1 MYYLNGNNIKINTM
15 KKILFFLLLSLST
28 MLLYAQKATVL
39 EPDGVT
45 TPRLTTAQRT
55 ALAADKGK
63 VVFDT
68 DSNSLWYHD
77 GGAWK
82 QVSSTG
88 NSNLWNSSGQNIF
101 YSNRISNNNPASSY
115 TNATNYPIPDNNTS
129 GITSFINIPLTGE
142 VINPDLITIS
152 FSIAHTFSGDLKI
165 TLIKPNG
172 MEIILVNRFGDNSKY
187 IGSNV
192 ISINNLASGGLVA
205 VGGIIPTGNYLSTG
219 AIYGVAGDLAD
230 LNGIGVTG
238 NWGLKIQDLSTID
251 SGNLISWS
259 LSFSAN
265 CLGAIGKVG
274 VGKNNPSERLDVLGN
289 VNVSGNS
296 TVLGNSIN
304 NSKVGIGT
312 NTPNGDLQ
320 FGQKENNRKIVL
332 FEYGNNNHEFI
343 GLGTEYGSMRY
354 QVPFADFNRH
364 IFSAGT
370 SPTTSKEIMTIHGYG
385 NVGIGISI
393 PSAYGSGGSNR
404 ILEIHNDEVAGNN
417 KQSQVV
423 LSSLGTSG
431 FLGGITWASNS
442 LSGEKRT
449 GFIGNIFTSTNGT
462 KLSFYNRNTA
472 GALIEN
478 FMIKEDGS
486 ATLVGALTQNSD
498 ARLKRNINRLSTP
511 LGMLSLLNG
520 YSYHWKDKTRDQ
532 ALQYGLIAQEVQ
544 KIYPN
549 LVKEDDKGMLS
560 VNYIGLIPILIE
572 SVKELKAE
580 NDQMTSKFE
589 TEYEMLKINH
599 KTEYEALKR
608 EFNQRLTSLENSVKV
623 SNNKS
628 FSSDK

>member
-1 MYYLNGNNIKINTM
+1 M
-15 KKILFFLLLSLST
+15 KKILLFLLLSLST
-28 MLLYAQKATVL
+28 MLLYAQKATVI

-45 TPRLTTAQRT
+45 TPRITSVQRN
-55 ALAADKGK
+55 AMVGVKGK

-68 DSNSLWYHD
+68 DTNSLWYHD

-101 YSNRISNNNPASSY
+101 FNNRISNNNPASSY

-142 VINPDLITIS
+142 VINLDLITIS

-219 AIYGVAGDLAD
+219 TIYGVAGDLAD
-230 LNGIGVTG
+230 LNGIAVTG

-265 CLGAIGKVG
+265 CLGTIGKVG

-332 FEYGNNNHEFI
+332 FEYGNNKHEFI

-404 ILEIHNDEVAGNN
+404 ILEIHNDEVAGND

-423 LSSLGTSG
+423 LSSNGTTG
-431 FLGGITWASNS
+431 YLGGITWASNS
-442 LSGEKRT
+442 LSGEQRT
-449 GFIGNIFTSTNGT
+449 GFITNVFTSVNGT
-462 KLSFYNRNTA
+462 KLSFFNRNSA
-472 GALIEN
+472 GVLIEN
-478 FMIKEDGS
+478 FYIKEDGN
-486 ATLVGALTQNSD
+486 AWLLGTLAQPSD
-498 ARLKRNINRLSTP
+498 VRLKTDINRLSAP
-511 LGMLSLLNG
+511 LSTLTLLK
-520 YSYHWKDKTRDQ
+520 SYTYQWKDKARDQ

-572 SVKELKAE
+572 SIKELKAE
-580 NDQMTSKFE
+580 NDQ
-589 TEYEMLKINH
+589 LK
-599 KTEYEALKR
+599 K
-608 EFNQRLTSLENSVKV
+608 EFNKRLDKLEDNLIATDIKSIS
-623 SNNKS
+623 SNK
-628 FSSDK
+628 